1 MPPANEF
8 ADLLERIRQGDRDA
22 LGDLLRGYEPA
33 LRRFAR
39 AHLGPTLRPH
49 ADSLDL
55 VQSAHKSLMI
65 ALWSNRYEFSSPEKL
80 LALAKTIL
88 QRKVAH
94 LAERMGRQQRPGA
107 GPGGDGTS
115 TGLFQA
121 LPSSETGPAEVAEF
135 HNALDH
141 VCRQLNDR
149 ERHILTLLLQG
160 HTRKEIAEALGE
172 DPHAFRVYW
181 GRVMERLR
189 DSGALSGWL
198 EPSVS

>member
-1 MPPANEF
+1 MPPTNEF
-8 ADLLERIRQGDRDA
+8 ADLLDRVRRGDREA
-22 LGDLLRGYEPA
+22 LGGLLREYEPA

-39 AHLGPTLRPH
+39 AHLGPALRPY

-55 VQSAHKSLMI
+55 VQSAHKSVMV

-88 QRKVAH
+88 HRKVAR
-94 LAERMGRQQRPGA
+94 LAERAGRQKRSDA
-107 GPGGDGTS
+107 GPGGDDSRAGPIQS
-115 TGLFQA
+115 A
-121 LPSSETGPAEVAEF
+121 PSPDAGPAAVAEF
-135 HNALDH
+135 HNALEH

-149 ERHILTLLLQG
+149 ERHILMLLLQG

-181 GRVMERLR
+181 GRVMARLR
-189 DSGALSGWL
+189 ESGALTAWMGST
-198 EPSVS
+198 VA

>member
-8 ADLLERIRQGDRDA
+8 ADLLERVRRGDREA
-22 LGDLLRGYEPA
+22 LGELLSQYEPA

-39 AHLGPTLRPH
+39 AHLGPTLRPY

-55 VQSAHKSLMI
+55 VQSAHKSMMV
-65 ALWSNRYEFSSPEKL
+65 ALWSGRYEFSSPEKL

-94 LAERMGRQQRPGA
+94 LAQHAGRQRRTDA
-107 GPGGDGTS
+107 GPGDD
-115 TGLFQA
+115 
-121 LPSSETGPAEVAEF
+121 SSPPGPIQSLRSPDSGPAEAAEF
-135 HNALDH
+135 HNALEH
-141 VCRQLNDR
+141 VCRQLTQR
-149 ERHILTLLLQG
+149 ERHILMLLVQG

-181 GRVMERLR
+181 GRVTERLR
-189 DSGALSGWL
+189 DSGTLSAWL
-198 EPSVS
+198 GPTVA

>member
-8 ADLLERIRQGDRDA
+8 AEMLDRVRQGDREA
-22 LGDLLRGYEPA
+22 LAGLLRDYEPA
-33 LRRFAR
+33 LRRFAH
-39 AHLGPTLRPH
+39 AHLGPALRPY

-55 VQSAHKSLMI
+55 VQSAHKSVMV

-88 QRKVAH
+88 HRKVAR
-94 LAERMGRQQRPGA
+94 LAERVGRQKRPDDA
-107 GPGGDGTS
+107 GDDSDAGVI
-115 TGLFQA
+115 
-121 LPSSETGPAEVAEF
+121 PSVPSPDAGPAEAAEF
-135 HNALDH
+135 HNTLDH

-149 ERHILTLLLQG
+149 ERHIVMLLVQG

-181 GRVMERLR
+181 GRVMARLR
-189 DSGALSGWL
+189 ESGTVAAWL
-198 EPSVS
+198 EPTQA